1 MITEVSKYIEE
12 QKLFST
18 EDRILI
24 GISGGRDSMSL
35 CFALKDLG
43 YQIALAHCNFSLRG
57 KESDADEQFV
67 LNFAKENKLEVF
79 NIKFD
84 TQAYASKNSISIQ
97 MAAREL
103 RYNWFEEIRKTN
115 NYNYI
120 AIAHN
125 RDDIVETYFINL
137 IRGTG
142 IEGLTGIKAKNDKI
156 VRPLLDISRE
166 KIDSYIT
173 ENNISYREDSS
184 NASTKYIRNKLRHQ
198 ILPELRSISKVFDQT
213 MVENI
218 DRINQVNQVYKNE
231 ISFQKSKTLIQLSD
245 SIKINIQ
252 KLKNLTPTYT
262 YLYEFLKPY
271 GFTASTIS
279 DIEQSLNAESGK
291 KFLSKTHQIIK
302 DREYLILTEINTKP
316 TLEIFFDKE
325 TKAISNPVP
334 LKIEIIDKVDYKMSK
349 SNLIMALDIEKL
361 SFPLLIRNWK
371 QGDYFMPLGMN
382 RMKKLSNFFIDSKVS
397 ITEKNKT
404 FIIQSKNDI
413 VAIVGKRIDD
423 RYKITNETKQI
434 LKITLKTGKDSIT
447 I

>member
-1 MITEVSKYIEE
+1 MTKEVFEFITK
-12 QKLFST
+12 QQLFST
-18 EDRILI
+18 EDRILV

-57 KESDADEQFV
+57 EESDKDELFV
-67 LNFAKENKLEVF
+67 NEYAKKNKLEVF

-84 TQAYASKNSISIQ
+84 TQAYASKNSVSIQ

-103 RYNWFEEIRKTN
+103 RYTWFEEIRKKN

-142 IEGLTGIKAKNDKI
+142 IEGLTGIKSKNNKI
-156 VRPLLDISRE
+156 VRPLLNISRE
-166 KIDSYIT
+166 KINSYIT

-218 DRINQVNQVYKNE
+218 DKINQVNQVYKNE

-245 SIKINIQ
+245 SVKINIQ
-252 KLKNLTPTYT
+252 KLKKLKPTYT
-262 YLYEFLKPY
+262 YLYEFLKPC

-291 KFLSKTHQIIK
+291 KFLSKSHQIIK
-302 DREYLILTEINTKP
+302 DREYLILTEITTKP
-316 TLEIFFDKE
+316 KAEIFFDKD
-325 TKAISNPVP
+325 TKTISNPVP
-334 LKIEIIDKVDYKMSK
+334 LEIEIIDKADYKMSK
-349 SNLIMALDIEKL
+349 SNLIMALDMEKL

-382 RMKKLSNFFIDSKVS
+382 RMKKLSNFLIDSKVS
-397 ITEKNKT
+397 ITEKDRT
-404 FIIQSKNDI
+404 YLIQSKNDI
-413 VAIVGKRIDD
+413 IAIVGKRIDD
-423 RYKITNETKQI
+423 RYKITGETKY
-434 LKITLKTGKDSIT
+434 SIT